1 MSVQSISERIYF
13 FVTRQGPEWNVAVD
27 DQTPVRF
34 IDRES
39 AIEAALNGARKIW
52 EDFRQGTGVQIEDAG
67 GAWRVLRTFG
77 A

>member
-13 FVTRQGPEWNVAVD
+13 FVTRHGPEWNVAVD

-52 EDFRQGTGVQIEDAG
+52 EDFRQGTGVQIQDG
-67 GAWRVLRTFG
+67 VGAWRVLRTFG

>member
-1 MSVQSISERIYF
+1 
-13 FVTRQGPEWNVAVD
+13 VAVD
-27 DQTPVRF
+27 DQPPVRF

-39 AIEAALNGARKIW
+39 AIEAALDGARKIW
-52 EDFRQGTGVQIEDAG
+52 EDFRQGTAVQIQDDGA